1 MPKLTVMPSASSHH
15 LHWLDKSAFLMPKD
29 FLRYTKSYQ
38 QRFNSTLFSQLVAEL
53 NVRATPI
60 GLDFSSVP
68 RRFLNPS
75 GLPTGRRVSEL
86 LEAASPDASSKI
98 FFEEDEPQRHV
109 AKSKLQHDTA
119 EAAHL
124 REHGYV
130 SIADWNL
137 DIAKLSQQC
146 EAHLSQKREKHGGRL
161 PPITRIVDPSLPEL
175 RKLLINATVAKLL
188 RSYLGEKVRYDGHVL
203 LRLGDGVTR
212 EGYKSAEWHHDRCS
226 RTFEGLCIS
235 A

>member
-1 MPKLTVMPSASSHH
+1 MAS
-15 LHWLDKSAFLMPKD
+15 
-29 FLRYTKSYQ
+29 T
-38 QRFNSTLFSQLVAEL
+38 
-53 NVRATPI
+53 
-60 GLDFSSVP
+60 SSVP

-98 FFEEDEPQRHV
+98 FFEEDEPQRHL

-130 SIADWNL
+130 SIGDWNL
-137 DIAKLSQQC
+137 DDIAALPAMRGPFEP
-146 EAHLSQKREKHGGRL
+146 EAREARR
-161 PPITRIVDPSLPEL
+161 PPPSITRIVDPSLPEL

-188 RSYLGEKVRYDGHVL
+188 RSYPAR
-203 LRLGDGVTR
+203 
-212 EGYKSAEWHHDRCS
+212 RCDM
-226 RTFEGLCIS
+226 TATCC
-235 A
+235 